1 MLGRHAAHYGAVPT
15 HAAFDG
21 GYATRRNLED
31 AKTLGVKHAVFHRKR
46 DIKPEDMTPSSWVH
60 AQLRR
65 FRAGIEAGISYL
77 KRCFGLGLC
86 RWRGLAR
93 FKAYVHSAVVAH
105 NLTRMARLGPS
116 PG

>member
-1 MLGRHAAHYGAVPT
+1 M
-15 HAAFDG
+15 FDG
-21 GYATRRNLED
+21 GYASRRNLDE
-31 AKTLGVKHAVFHRKR
+31 AKALGVKHAVFHRKR
-46 DIKPEDMTPSSWVH
+46 DMNPEDMTPSSWVH

-77 KRCFGLGLC
+77 KRCFGLGRC

-93 FKAYVHSAVVAH
+93 FKAYVQSAVVAH
-105 NLTRMARLGPS
+105 NLIRMARLRPCSSMRGADPSRS